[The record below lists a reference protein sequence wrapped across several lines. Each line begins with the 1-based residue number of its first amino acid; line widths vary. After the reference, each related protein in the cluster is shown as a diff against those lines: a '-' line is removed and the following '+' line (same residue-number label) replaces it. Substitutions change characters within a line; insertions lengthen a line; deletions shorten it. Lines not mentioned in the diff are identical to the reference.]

1 MGLEGT
7 ITVAKERWL
16 PLVSEKKKFHGSMN
30 IVRLSSL
37 GLMLSKRAVVV
48 KKTTMPRRKQQCK
61 KVWCYDMRE
70 QQELPHDVPDCD
82 TYLHKGS
89 SIEDIAC
96 LRLVVLCSARCPTAY
111 T

>member
-1 MGLEGT
+1 MKGLEGT

-16 PLVSEKKKFHGSMN
+16 PLQCVKEKQFHGSMN

-37 GLMLSKRAVVV
+37 GLMLRKRTVVV

-61 KVWCYDMRE
+61 KVRCYEMCG

-82 TYLHKGS
+82 TRQFL
-89 SIEDIAC
+89 AC
-96 LRLVVLCSARCPTAY
+96 
-111 T
+111 